1 MFSGSQRPS
10 DVIQRTA
17 DSILKPV
24 FEDSGLESDIKKPRR
39 NDLT

>member
-24 FEDSGLESDIKKPRR
+24 FEDSCLESDIKKPRR